1 MIRRP
6 PRSTRTD
13 TLFPDTTLFRSAEAG
28 RTRRVGTAWRI
39 RSEAALLLG
48 ELVHVEIPA
57 EQLTHVHRHRAVEE
71 YRKVENAPRSLEPI
85 EVKEQRLRTV
95 DGEGGYDDRAAPRCP
110 PSDRTEEHT
119 SELQSLMRT

>member
-1 MIRRP
+1 MRP
-6 PRSTRTD
+6 DR
-13 TLFPDTTLFRSAEAG
+13 LAAEAG

-71 YRKVENAPRSLEPI
+71 YRKVENAPRSLAPI

-110 PSDRTEEHT
+110 PRDDVRQRVLGIPWAEPPAPVGRLEAGAVGV
-119 SELQSLMRT
+119 